1 MEGDGGAALGPFV
14 KQSKMVSRNQPEVDP
29 SSRACSTGDFW
40 DRLVQ
45 QPSFLWMEEYREA
58 PPLLTSGCAA
68 QRPAVGEGGP
78 WPWQV
83 ASTAQSLPS
92 PKELCQKKRKGPKR
106 KGLGNVRALS
116 VFYHLEEKVTRGSWA
131 LPQPSSQ
138 GNGTV
143 GDPPGHL
150 LSPTR
155 TPKPYGRPFRL
166 GGGTSAQL
174 LCPERNPSL
183 RELLTFPE
191 ESPVALYQRSPRGR
205 AGCWPGRGPGRSEL
219 RSEE

>member
-1 MEGDGGAALGPFV
+1 
-14 KQSKMVSRNQPEVDP
+14 MVSRNQPEVDP

-40 DRLVQ
+40 DRLVR
-45 QPSFLWMEEYREA
+45 QPSSLWMEEYREA
-58 PPLLTSGCAA
+58 PPLLTSGRAA

-92 PKELCQKKRKGPKR
+92 PKELCQKKRKGPKQ

-138 GNGTV
+138 GNRMV
-143 GDPPGHL
+143 GDPPGGL

-174 LCPERNPSL
+174 LHPEPNPSL
-183 RELLTFPE
+183 REPVMFPE
-191 ESPVALYQRSPRGR
+191 ESPMALYTTAAHQRSPRGR
-205 AGCWPGRGPGRSEL
+205 VGCWPGRGRSEL

>member
-116 VFYHLEEKVTRGSWA
+116 VFYHLEEAEGDPRELGSAPALLPRKRDGWGPAWAPAEPHQDAKALRKA
-131 LPQPSSQ
+131 LPPWRRHQCPEE
-138 GNGTV
+138 GLNFG
-143 GDPPGHL
+143 
-150 LSPTR
+150 PTR
-155 TPKPYGRPFRL
+155 EETPSRVTPDLHCSSSARS
-166 GGGTSAQL
+166 GTPA
-174 LCPERNPSL
+174 
-183 RELLTFPE
+183 
-191 ESPVALYQRSPRGR
+191 
-205 AGCWPGRGPGRSEL
+205 
-219 RSEE
+219 